1 MLANSTV
8 LEIFTQVF
16 LSLVCPVLDTK
27 QPPRAALEQFSLHCW
42 FYLFF
47 HAIICTR
54 EWFQTHGTSLC
65 YLSSSPLIAAFIIT
79 WGGVRWPG
87 NSYLCCK
94 GIEVHLDHYY
104 QMSWLLIC
112 SRKNNKFI
120 ESVAF
125 NPICVCELL
134 PISTS
139 ETRAAPSGGQG
150 HPSSVP
156 VGRSRQ
162 RIQRRGS
169 LAGLFKAGQVKYQAV
184 YPTRHTQSWQEGGGF
199 NLPLWHLAVFPAP
212 AWSKVRYSFS

>member
-1 MLANSTV
+1 MV

-27 QPPRAALEQFSLHCW
+27 QPPRVPWSSSAPTAGL
-42 FYLFF
+42 YLFF

-54 EWFQTHGTSLC
+54 EWFQTYETSLC

-87 NSYLCCK
+87 NSYLCCN

-120 ESVAF
+120 KSVAF
-125 NPICVCELL
+125 NPVCVCELL
-134 PISTS
+134 PNSTRLAG
-139 ETRAAPSGGQG
+139 ETQTALSWGQG

-162 RIQRRGS
+162 RIHRRGS
-169 LAGLFKAGQVKYQAV
+169 LAV
-184 YPTRHTQSWQEGGGF
+184 
-199 NLPLWHLAVFPAP
+199 
-212 AWSKVRYSFS
+212 